1 MLSSLFVFMLII
13 PFIVA
18 LLLSP
23 VDEFKSQ
30 MMNEFEMSDMGLL
43 HYFWAL
49 KSIKLK
55 IEYFFHKGN
64 MPRTFSLSLVCL
76 IASMLLHL

>member
-30 MMNEFEMSDMGLL
+30 MMNEFEMSHMGLL
-43 HYFWAL
+43 H
-49 KSIKLK
+49 
-55 IEYFFHKGN
+55 
-64 MPRTFSLSLVCL
+64 
-76 IASMLLHL
+76 